1 MALTIGAR
9 PFVVHD
15 AHETK
20 FSVPLYSSAFTP
32 MTMVWVLSLAGAEY
46 ITFLAPPSRMLWAFS
61 LVRNTPVDSQT

>member
-20 FSVPLYSSAFTP
+20 FSVPSYSSAFTP
-32 MTMVWVLSLAGAEY
+32 ITMVWELSLAGAE
-46 ITFLAPPSRMLWAFS
+46 
-61 LVRNTPVDSQT
+61 